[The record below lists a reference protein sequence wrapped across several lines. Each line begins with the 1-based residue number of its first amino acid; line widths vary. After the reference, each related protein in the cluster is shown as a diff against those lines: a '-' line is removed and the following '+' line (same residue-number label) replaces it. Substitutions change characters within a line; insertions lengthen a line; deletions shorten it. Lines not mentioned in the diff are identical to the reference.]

1 MSLKI
6 GVLGL
11 TSNRNIGD
19 YLLAEATKYLLK
31 QYSETLVIVDI
42 DLDPRGFNTHP
53 GLKALNL
60 KIYNGMRVLQPL
72 VFALIQSRYL
82 QYLYQYLYWHL
93 KLNWHYKKSLHG
105 LDAIVFSGG
114 GFIKFKTQGLNYLD
128 EQILKIAK
136 RKNIPVMMS
145 AVGIE
150 GYDAKDIRCQNLKRA
165 LNFPV
170 VKVITT
176 RDDYQT
182 LSTSYLDRKDIIS
195 SQVADPVLWL
205 KEMLGASEPIRSKL
219 IGINLINPNNFRD
232 YGGELSYEKVL
243 NFYKNLITELQL
255 KGQLFKLFSN
265 GMSKDMQF
273 GQRLVTDLNLPPATL
288 LPAPATSKELISE
301 ILSFDIILAARMHAG
316 IVSTALEVPTLGLI
330 WSEKIDLFTRI
341 AGIRENYFSEK
352 ELDPALIANRLATRS
367 VTEPNYKKVN
377 ELKQKTAQYLYE
389 FLDSIGGKVAN

>member
-11 TSNRNIGD
+11 TSNSNIGD

-31 QYSETLVIVDI
+31 QYSETLVIVGI
-42 DLDPRGFNTHP
+42 DLDPRGPNTHP

-60 KIYNGMRVLQPL
+60 KLYNGMRVLQPL
-72 VFALIQSRYL
+72 VFALIRSKYL

-93 KLNWHYKKSLHG
+93 KLNWHYKKSLQG

-150 GYDAKDIRCQNLKRA
+150 GYDAKDIRCQNLKKA

-182 LSTSYLDRKDIIS
+182 LSTSYLDRKDIVS

-205 KEMLGASEPIRSKL
+205 KEMLGGTTSTKSKL
-219 IGINLINPNNFRD
+219 IGINLINPHNFRD

-265 GMSKDMQF
+265 GMSQDMQF
-273 GQRLVTDLNLPPATL
+273 GHRLVTDLNLPPATL
-288 LPAPATSKELISE
+288 LPAPTTSKELISE

-341 AGIRENYFSEK
+341 VGIRDNYFSEK
-352 ELDPALIANRLATRS
+352 ELDPALIANRLLTRS
-367 VTEPNYKKVN
+367 VTEPNYKQVN
-377 ELKQKTAQYLYE
+377 ELKQKTARYLYE